1 MVCIV
6 YIFVLFQATKMC
18 CISLKFVQ
26 FLFQYCY
33 FSFAVID
40 SPYSIFL
47 FYLSTFLISGGEA
60 FHSSPL
66 FVPFALALCLAYCL
80 SFSLHP
86 SNSPLALFTPYL
98 YFNLSILLPA
108 SHVRLASFSVSLL
121 FPFAFVPCSFLLLS
135 HWYMVFPS
143 NFSFHRSNSKRHNY
157 QTPFLLGPIER
168 KNYPNERRI
177 HHTYEDKSMAAI

>member
-47 FYLSTFLISGGEA
+47 FYLSTFLITGGEA

-86 SNSPLALFTPYL
+86 SNSPRISCSSCIFFSLSTFSICLRSVQLSSIVTLIYGFPIEFFISPLKLQTSQLPNPLSSRSDWTQKLSEWKTHTPY
-98 YFNLSILLPA
+98 I
-108 SHVRLASFSVSLL
+108 
-121 FPFAFVPCSFLLLS
+121 
-135 HWYMVFPS
+135 
-143 NFSFHRSNSKRHNY
+143 
-157 QTPFLLGPIER
+157 
-168 KNYPNERRI
+168 RR
-177 HHTYEDKSMAAI
+177 